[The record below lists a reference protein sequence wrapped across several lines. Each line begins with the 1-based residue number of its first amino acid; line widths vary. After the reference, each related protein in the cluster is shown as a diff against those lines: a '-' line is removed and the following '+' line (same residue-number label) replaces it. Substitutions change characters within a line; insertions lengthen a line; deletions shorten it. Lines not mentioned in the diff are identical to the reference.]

1 LNGRGPILLEKIFM
15 KDENPEATKLRGI
28 NLLKIAGIQISF
40 DYSWLIVFALVL
52 FAMSAG
58 YFPRY
63 YPGHFVLTYWLAGA
77 IATLFFF
84 ASVVIHELA
93 HSLVAIRSGIQI
105 SEITLFIF
113 GGVSKI
119 AEEPQDPVTEL
130 KVAIVGPLSSFAL
143 AALFGVVKGFF
154 GGFNLPLTTGIFNYL
169 AWINLA
175 LGIFNLIPGFP
186 LDGGRVF
193 RALYWW
199 KTGSLTRATR
209 LAADLG
215 KGFAVALMVLGGLQ
229 IFLGD
234 LVGGLWFIFIGMF
247 LRGMSQRG
255 YEEVIIRKSLEGVP
269 VREVMVQE
277 VVSVPPDLT
286 VTQLVHDYFLH
297 YTYGGFPVMTDGR
310 VVGVVS
316 ISRVRQVPR
325 QEQDLRKVAEIMEPF
340 NEEQAISEEVS
351 LADALKKMT
360 QEDQDRLLVMHEGR
374 MLGLITKNTLLR
386 FVQMKRILEPEE

>member
-1 LNGRGPILLEKIFM
+1 MNGEKAGA
-15 KDENPEATKLRGI
+15 KNVKGI
-28 NLLKIAGIQISF
+28 GLFKVAGIQISF
-40 DYSWLIVFALVL
+40 DYSWFIVFAIVL
-52 FAMSAG
+52 FALSEG

-63 YPGHFVLTYWLAGA
+63 YPGHLAQTYWLAGA

-113 GGVSKI
+113 GGVSRI
-119 AEEPQDPVTEL
+119 TEEPQDPVTEL

-143 AALFGVVKGFF
+143 AFLFWVVKSFFAGFQ
-154 GGFNLPLTTGIFNYL
+154 LVLLTGIFSYL

-175 LGIFNLIPGFP
+175 LAVFNLVPGFP

-193 RALYWW
+193 RAFYWW

-234 LVGGLWFIFIGMF
+234 LIGGLWFIFIGMF
-247 LRGMSQRG
+247 LRGLSQRG
-255 YEEVIIRKSLEGVP
+255 YEEVVIRKSLEGVQ
-269 VREVMVQE
+269 VREVMTRE

-286 VTQLVHDYFLH
+286 VSQLVHDYFLH
-297 YTYGGFPVMTDGR
+297 YAYGGFPVLADGR
-310 VVGVVS
+310 VQGVVT
-316 ISRVRQVPR
+316 IAGVRQVPR
-325 QEQDLRKVAEIMEPF
+325 EEQDARKVAEVMVPVSEPLL
-340 NEEQAISEEVS
+340 ISEELS
-351 LADALKKMT
+351 LADALRRMT
-360 QEDQDRLLVMHEGR
+360 QEDQDRLLVMDQDR
-374 MLGLITKNTLLR
+374 LLGLITKSSLLR
-386 FVQMKRILEPEE
+386 FVQVKRILEPEASEQ